1 MGFFEAN
8 LGLFEDCSPDGETG
22 LCFAQR
28 RWCSSSLKDGRW
40 EEDWPVI
47 AGDRAVLV
55 VSCSWTGLC
64 IPLEGVMI
72 WRTGRTGSRIGMQ
85 VRAQIRQTY
94 IFNTVFVE
102 AEMDSRSYQAQMVG
116 IRGSILPKR

>member
-8 LGLFEDCSPDGETG
+8 LGLFEDCSPDGETR

-72 WRTGRTGSRIGMQ
+72 WRTGRTGSREGNEGSSTNQ
-85 VRAQIRQTY
+85 TDVYLQYRVRR
-94 IFNTVFVE
+94 
-102 AEMDSRSYQAQMVG
+102 SRNG
-116 IRGSILPKR
+116 